1 MQVKDL
7 MTKDIHSL
15 TATASLG
22 QARQLMEQHRIRQIP
37 VVDDQNVVVGIVTKK
52 DVYAASISNLTQ
64 NIGKRQEIL
73 EQGVRVEEI
82 MTTKVSS
89 VGADQLVS
97 EAASLLLELRV
108 GALPVTDDG
117 KLVGLISGTDILA
130 ITVQL
135 LQEKNS

>member
-7 MTKDIHSL
+7 MTKDLHSL

-37 VVDDQNVVVGIVTKK
+37 VVDDQHAVVGIVTKK

-82 MTTKVSS
+82 MTTKVTSIS
-89 VGADQLVS
+89 ADQLVS
-97 EAASLLLELRV
+97 EAASQLLELRV

-135 LQEKNS
+135 LQEKGS

>member
-15 TATASLG
+15 AATASLG
-22 QARQLMEQHRIRQIP
+22 QARQLMEQHRIRQIL
-37 VVDDQNVVVGIVTKK
+37 VVDNQNAVVGIVTKK

-82 MTTKVSS
+82 MTTNVTTIS
-89 VGADQLVS
+89 ADDLVS
-97 EAASLLLELRV
+97 EAASQLLELRV

>member
-7 MTKDIHSL
+7 MTKDIHAL
-15 TATASLG
+15 KANASLG

-37 VVDDQNVVVGIVTKK
+37 VVDDQNAIVGIVTKK

-82 MTTKVSS
+82 MTAKVVSIS
-89 VGADQLVS
+89 ADQLVS
-97 EAASLLLELRV
+97 EAASQLLELRV